1 MKILQFGVNNFR
13 GISGGIENNSIDFK
27 NTNTIFLFGQN
38 NVGKSTF
45 LKSYE
50 FFFSNQKVTIDDFH
64 KRENGTRIEFIATF
78 ELDDLDF
85 QRIEANA
92 PGKITSLKET
102 WLKSNCLKI
111 RRIYELSS
119 SGKIENTK
127 NYTLKNDNE
136 NWDFPEESDWQEKN
150 YGGIGLDGVFQSLLP
165 RPIFIKAMPTESEVE
180 TIINSILADKASKG
194 LKDSEIEE
202 LKKAQDTIK
211 ELQDKLYNP
220 ESILKYKEDVNKHF
234 KDLFP
239 NISIELSEK
248 DRVVWSENKFGKTFK
263 IHFNKLNE
271 DGDEDT
277 NIPNSYDNV
286 GHGAI
291 RTAIFTLLL
300 MRDIAEEFQR
310 QENRKDYLVLFEEP
324 ELFLHPKL
332 MKELRTLI
340 YKVTENE
347 FPYQV
352 LCASHSPQ
360 MIDISKQKSSLVRMV
375 NNSLGTKIFQIND
388 LYLSEAKEVSI
399 TELKEE
405 MNEVLRFN
413 PFICESFYS
422 DEVVLIEG
430 PTEEIICRGFFTE
443 KQCDKDIFIV
453 NCGTVNN
460 IPFYQRVFS
469 KFNIKYHVICDTDN
483 SIQNGIDSYSNP
495 IFSSGIQKTI
505 YEKIKSDSDNSEY
518 NVGLL
523 RVHNTTFEPAHQHS
537 TVETTLRLPQYN
549 GSHGKPYFANK
560 YWKEILSTNLDHPLI
575 DTVPIIKYLKE
586 IMEH

>member
-13 GISGGIENNSIDFK
+13 GISGGLLNNLIDFT

-50 FFFSNQKVTIDDFH
+50 FFFSNQKASIDDFY
-64 KRENGTRIEFIATF
+64 KRVYGTKIEFIFTF
-78 ELDDLDF
+78 ELDELDF
-85 QRIEANA
+85 QRIDANA
-92 PGKITSLKET
+92 PGKINSLKES
-102 WLKSNCLKI
+102 WLKDNCLKI
-111 RRIYELSS
+111 RRIYQLSS
-119 SGKIENTK
+119 QGKVENTK
-127 NYTLKNDNE
+127 NYTLKNSNE
-136 NWDFPEESDWQEKN
+136 NWDTPTENDWEEKN

-180 TIINSILADKASKG
+180 TIINSILADKVTKG

-202 LKKAQDTIK
+202 LKKAQETIK

-220 ESILKYKEDVNKHF
+220 ESIVKYKEDVNKHF

-248 DRVVWSENKFGKTFK
+248 DKVIWSENKFGKTFK
-263 IHFNKLNE
+263 IHFNRLKE
-271 DGDEDT
+271 DGTEDT

-324 ELFLHPKL
+324 ELFLHPRL

-340 YKVTENE
+340 YKVTEDS

-360 MIDISKQKSSLVRMV
+360 MIDISKPKSSLVRMV
-375 NNSLGTKIFQIND
+375 NNISGTKIFQIND
-388 LYLSEAKEVSI
+388 SFLSEAREVSI
-399 TELKEE
+399 SDLKEE

-413 PFICESFYS
+413 PFICESFYA
-422 DEVVLIEG
+422 DEVILIEG
-430 PTEEIICRGFFTE
+430 PTEEIISRGYLAET
-443 KQCDKDIFIV
+443 QCNKDIFIV

-469 KFNIKYHVICDTDN
+469 KFNIKYHVICDTDT
-483 SIQNGIDSYSNP
+483 SVQNGIDNYSNP

-505 YEKIKSDSDNSEY
+505 YEKIKLDSDNPAY

-537 TVETTLRLPQYN
+537 SVEEILRLPEYT

-560 YWKEILSTNLDHPLI
+560 YWKEILSANLEHPSI

-586 IMEH
+586 IITY